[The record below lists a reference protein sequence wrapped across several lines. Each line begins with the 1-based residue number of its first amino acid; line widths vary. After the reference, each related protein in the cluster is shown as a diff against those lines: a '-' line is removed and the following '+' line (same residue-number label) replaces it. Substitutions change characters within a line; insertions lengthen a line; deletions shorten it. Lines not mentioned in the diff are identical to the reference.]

1 LNCRILDCAIDIHI
15 CNDQLRFLLNRLIN
29 LENQLRIDKTIYLIE
44 KYEIVYHVVKNHTI
58 WLTFD
63 YWTSFLLRLFLS
75 IWYVSTDSSLE
86 TFIKTLKNDI
96 RIQMRLFFATLSR
109 LMNIELR
116 KTIFYSQINQM
127 NLRLSRQNQLY
138 RNQIESQ
145 LMLNDTICWIM

>member
-1 LNCRILDCAIDIHI
+1 MNCRILDCAIDIHI